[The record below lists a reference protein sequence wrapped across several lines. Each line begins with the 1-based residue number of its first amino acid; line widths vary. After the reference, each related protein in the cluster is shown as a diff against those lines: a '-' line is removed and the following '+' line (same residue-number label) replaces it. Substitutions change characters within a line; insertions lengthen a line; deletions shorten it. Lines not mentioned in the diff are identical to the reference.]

1 MSCPNVSGIAT
12 LLKYLHKDWSPAAIK
27 SALMTTAYTLNNK
40 GAPISYMAS
49 DNKAFATPFAFGS
62 DHVNPVSLYV
72 LRKQFFTL
80 VT

>member
-62 DHVNPVSLYV
+62 GHVNPVSGWSMISA
-72 LRKQFFTL
+72 LRL
-80 VT
+80 L